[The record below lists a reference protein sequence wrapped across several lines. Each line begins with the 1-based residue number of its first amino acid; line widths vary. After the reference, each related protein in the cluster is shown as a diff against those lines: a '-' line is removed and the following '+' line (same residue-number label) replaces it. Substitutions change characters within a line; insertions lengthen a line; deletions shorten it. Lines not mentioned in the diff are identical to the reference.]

1 MLAGMDEILGL
12 HPRLVVEGADAALE
26 FYVKAFGAEVLER
39 YTVDGQVVHSMVAV
53 GPVRFAVKDA
63 GGTDPAPSGG
73 SVPVLMSLD
82 VSDADAVA
90 ARMLAA
96 GATVVFELGDHGYG
110 DYGGRLADPFGHQ
123 WMLSQKIE
131 DLDPEQTQSRL
142 DSLY

>member
-1 MLAGMDEILGL
+1 MLDAMNEILGL
-12 HPRLVVEGADAALE
+12 HPRLVVENADAALE

-63 GGTDPAPSGG
+63 GGPDLAPAGE

-82 VSDADAVA
+82 VTDADAAA
-90 ARMLAA
+90 ARMQEA
-96 GATVVFELGDHGYG
+96 GATVIFEVADHGYG
-110 DYGGRLADPFGHQ
+110 DRGGRLRDPFGHQ
-123 WMLSQKIE
+123 WMLSQQLE
-131 DLDPEQTQSRL
+131 DLSAEQTQARL